1 MRDIAEGVD
10 HAAEC
15 FASGFNCA
23 ESVLRGVCLAQGI
36 DLPSTCL
43 RMATPFGGGVGRTED
58 LCGALAGGVMGVGA
72 SLGRASAGEDKARSY
87 DAANALFKAFV
98 AEFGSARCRDI
109 NMGDFKSP
117 DHKARCTRFVREAT
131 RMAVLAARQ
140 GRT

>member
-1 MRDIAEGVD
+1 MKEAAEGAD

-23 ESVLRGVCLAQGI
+23 ESVLRGVCLAQGT
-36 DLPSTCL
+36 DLPGACL
-43 RMATPFGGGVGRTED
+43 RMATPFGGGVGRSED
-58 LCGALAGGVMGVGA
+58 LCGALTGGVMGIGA

-87 DAANALFKAFV
+87 DAANALFKAFE

-117 DHKARCTRFVREAT
+117 EHKARCTGFVREAT
-131 RMAVLAARQ
+131 RMAILAARKDL
-140 GRT
+140 R